1 MAGREH
7 GSFKGADSGWRREKK
22 EEEKE
27 SERRERSYECLGIV
41 WLESNR

>member
-1 MAGREH
+1 M
-7 GSFKGADSGWRREKK
+7 DVTLQGWRRRREKK
-22 EEEKE
+22 EEKE